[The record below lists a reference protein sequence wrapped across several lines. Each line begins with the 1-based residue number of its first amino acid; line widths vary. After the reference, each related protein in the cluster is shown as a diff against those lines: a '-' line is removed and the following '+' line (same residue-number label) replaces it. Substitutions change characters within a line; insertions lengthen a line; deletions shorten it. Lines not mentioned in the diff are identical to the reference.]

1 MSTVVSLIIYTEII
15 LIIGNLA
22 GCYENRK
29 VKKAIE
35 HLHNSRIELDKTLDK
50 VDGKQKTAIKKA

>member
-22 GCYENRK
+22 GCYQNRK

-35 HLHNSRIELDKTLDK
+35 RLHNSRLELDKTLDK
-50 VDGKQKTAIKKA
+50 VDSKQKTAIKKA